1 MVSSLGVIQKRALR
15 GGGSIESWSVAL
27 IDNYI
32 VFLCDLLNA
41 FLCQVHGLCLLSHEL
56 HSDLRSVED
65 MSANL
70 PLNHTE
76 IYLKLLEN
84 VNGSVKELGVE
95 EMTIEDDCGES
106 DTSS

>member
-1 MVSSLGVIQKRALR
+1 
-15 GGGSIESWSVAL
+15 
-27 IDNYI
+27 
-32 VFLCDLLNA
+32 
-41 FLCQVHGLCLLSHEL
+41 
-56 HSDLRSVED
+56 